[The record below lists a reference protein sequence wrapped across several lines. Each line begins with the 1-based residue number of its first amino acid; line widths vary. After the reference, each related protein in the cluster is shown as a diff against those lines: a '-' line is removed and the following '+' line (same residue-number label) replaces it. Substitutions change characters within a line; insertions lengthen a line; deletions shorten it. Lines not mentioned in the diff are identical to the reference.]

1 MNLKSFILLI
11 PLIFFLSS
19 CEKLASV
26 ENNSPQTNM
35 NYKTVG
41 ASAKELLS
49 SDKPSLVIEI
59 HYMKGFALQP
69 STLNNIVSFVQTYM
83 DKPGGVQIWQKEIP
97 ASTSTTL
104 TTTDLVNIEKA
115 HRTAYSTSKQVAV
128 YILVTNGKF
137 TDANTIGCAYLN
149 TSLSLFGKTI
159 QQFSTGYSL
168 TFKSKLETSTAQH
181 EFGHLLGL
189 VNMGTPMQTNHADV
203 EHRGHCTNPKC
214 LMYYKAGA
222 AEMQSYLA
230 NGVATLDANCR
241 NDLNAGK

>member
-1 MNLKSFILLI
+1 MNLKVFASFIFILSLLM
-11 PLIFFLSS
+11 S
-19 CEKLASV
+19 CEKLPGVDGTITES
-26 ENNSPQTNM
+26 NL

-41 ASAKELLS
+41 ASANELLS
-49 SDKPSLVIEI
+49 ADKPSLVVEI
-59 HYMKGFALQP
+59 HYMKGYALQ
-69 STLNNIVSFVQTYM
+69 SATLNNIVSFVQTYM
-83 DKPGGVQIWQKEIP
+83 NKPGGVQIWQKEIP
-97 ASTSTTL
+97 ASTNPTL
-104 TTTDLVNIEKA
+104 TTTDLANIEKE

-128 YILVTNGKF
+128 YILVTNGRF

-189 VNMGTPMQTNHADV
+189 VNMGTPMQVNHADV
-203 EHRGHCTNPKC
+203 EHKGHCTNPKC
-214 LMYYKAGA
+214 LMYYKAGH
-222 AEMQSYLA
+222 AEMQSYLT

-241 NDLNAGK
+241 NDLNSNK